1 MCAEVDPIHVKIG
14 IETLVKVEMNTI
26 IVRHQE
32 NFTKIYTN
40 GIKQEYKLMQVKY
53 YIQKQWHRIDF
64 YHLMQ
69 GVCWS
74 INPSSE
80 SSSSGQNHLEGT
92 PR

>member
-14 IETLVKVEMNTI
+14 IEIIVKVEMNT

-53 YIQKQWHRIDF
+53 YIQK
-64 YHLMQ
+64 
-69 GVCWS
+69 
-74 INPSSE
+74 
-80 SSSSGQNHLEGT
+80 
-92 PR
+92 

>member
-53 YIQKQWHRIDF
+53 YIQK
-64 YHLMQ
+64 
-69 GVCWS
+69 
-74 INPSSE
+74 
-80 SSSSGQNHLEGT
+80 
-92 PR
+92 